1 MVMQTNREPMATYV
15 MFDNGGQPIG
25 EVVQPKQEPVLGR
38 GEGTVLLMRE
48 HRKA

>member
-1 MVMQTNREPMATYV
+1 MVMRMNREPTATYV
-15 MFDNGGQPIG
+15 MFDNGGHPIG

-48 HRKA
+48 QRKA